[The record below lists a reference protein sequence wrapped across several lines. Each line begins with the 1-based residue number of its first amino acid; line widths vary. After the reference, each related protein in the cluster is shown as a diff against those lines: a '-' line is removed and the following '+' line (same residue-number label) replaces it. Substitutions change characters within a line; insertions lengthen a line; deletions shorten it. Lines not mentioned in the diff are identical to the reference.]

1 MTRLLKIIFYLTA
14 LFFSAP
20 LAAQTLI
27 EGIVTERSGEPI
39 PGVNIYLAGTYDG
52 ATTDMEGRFS
62 FATEELGEQKV
73 AVTFIGYKKQLL
85 NVRLNS
91 QPIELSIQL
100 EEEIN
105 KLDGITITAG
115 TFEAS
120 DEKKSVVLKPL
131 DIAMT
136 AGATADIPGALNTLP
151 GTQKVGESGRLFV
164 RGGSSNETRTFVDG
178 MLMNSFYNTSGPNMP
193 GRSRFSP
200 FLFKGTFFS
209 TGGYSA
215 EYGQAMSSALV
226 LNTFD
231 LPERTESNFSLMSVG
246 GSASHTE
253 RWERGSVFGEIA
265 YTNLKPYQSLI
276 DQAYEWEKP
285 NESLGGSFM
294 VRQKSGKAGIF
305 KLYGSFG
312 NSSFAL
318 RQPDI
323 NSIDNSN
330 SIAIKNNYN
339 YLNATY
345 KNQLGGAWYYSG
357 GLSQTIS
364 EDYIDFDSDKLVTGE
379 KAWHVK
385 SVFVNDA
392 NENVTLRVGQEL
404 ILRNFTD
411 NITPS
416 EGQSLRNE
424 KSEALPATFA
434 EADVFLSNSF
444 VFRTGARLEY
454 SSLLEK
460 WNAAPRASLAYKTT
474 EFSQVSLA
482 YGRFY
487 QTPDNE
493 RFRVTTDLGSEVA
506 SHYILNYQIQKE
518 NRTFRVEGYVK
529 TYDNLVKYSAEQPYN
544 PTFYSN
550 KGYGNAN
557 GLDVFFRDAKT
568 FRNIDYWVSYSF
580 LDTERDYLTTPV
592 AAVPGFASKHNFSF
606 VYKQFIEAIKSQVG
620 FTYSYSSGRF
630 YHNPNEDGFMNSQLP
645 SYQDFSFNMAYLFR
659 PQVIVYASA
668 TNLLGRDNIFGYQ
681 FAETP
686 NTEGYFESR
695 AIGQPAKRFL
705 FLGVFITLSKDKS
718 KNQLENL

>member
-1 MTRLLKIIFYLTA
+1 MIQLLKIVFYVLA
-14 LFFSAP
+14 LLFSTP
-20 LAAQTLI
+20 LIAQTVI
-27 EGIVTERSGEPI
+27 KGVITEKSGEPI
-39 PGVNIYLAGTYDG
+39 PGVNIYVDGTYDG
-52 ATTDMEGRFS
+52 ATTDMEGVFS
-62 FATEELGEQKV
+62 FETEEAGDHQVV
-73 AVTFIGYKKQLL
+73 ATFIGYKKHVTEVKLER
-85 NVRLNS
+85 N
-91 QPIELSIQL
+91 PIQL
-100 EEEIN
+100 TIQLQEEIN
-105 KLDGITITAG
+105 KLDGVTITAG

-164 RGGSSNETRTFVDG
+164 RGGASTETRTFVDG

-231 LPERTESNFSLMSVG
+231 LPEQTESNISLMSVG
-246 GSASHTE
+246 ASASHTE
-253 RWERGSVFGEIA
+253 RWERGSVFGELA

-276 DQAYEWEKP
+276 SQAYDWEKP
-285 NESLGGSFM
+285 SESLGGSFM
-294 VRQKSGKAGIF
+294 VRQKSGKSGIF
-305 KLYGSFG
+305 KLYGSFA
-312 NSSFAL
+312 NASFAL

-323 NSIDNSN
+323 NNPGGSN
-330 SIAIKNNYN
+330 RIAIKNGYS

-345 KNQLGGAWYYSG
+345 KNQLGGGWYYSG
-357 GLSQTIS
+357 GVSQTIS
-364 EDYIDFDSDKLVTGE
+364 EDNIDFDADRVDNGE
-379 KAWHVK
+379 HAWHVK
-385 SVFVNDA
+385 SVFTNDS
-392 NENVTLRVGQEL
+392 NEKLTLKLGQEV
-404 ILRNFTD
+404 IVRDFTD
-411 NITPS
+411 NITAA
-416 EGQSLRNE
+416 EGQSLINE
-424 KSEALPATFA
+424 KTETLPATFA
-434 EADVFLSNSF
+434 EADVYLSNKF

-454 SSLLEK
+454 STLIDS
-460 WNAAPRASLAYKTT
+460 WNLAPRASLAYKTT
-474 EFSQVSLA
+474 EFSQVSFA

-493 RFRVTTDLGSEVA
+493 RFRVTTSLSSEVA
-506 SHYILNYQIQKE
+506 SHYILNYQIQKD
-518 NRTFRVEGYVK
+518 NRTFRIEGYMK
-529 TYDNLVKYSAEQPYN
+529 AYDRLVKYNGNEPYN
-544 PTFYSN
+544 PTFFNN
-550 KGYGNAN
+550 KGYGDAN
-557 GLDVFFRDAKT
+557 GLDIFFRDAKT

-580 LDTERDYLTTPV
+580 LDTERDYLTFQSS
-592 AAVPGFASKHNFSF
+592 AVPGFASKHNFSF
-606 VYKQFIEAIKSQVG
+606 VYKHFIDAIKSQVG
-620 FTYSYSSGRF
+620 FTYSYGSGR
-630 YHNPNEDGFMNSQLP
+630 YYTNPNKDGVMNSQLP

-659 PQVIVYASA
+659 PQVIFYASA

-681 FAETP
+681 FADNP
-686 NTEGYFESR
+686 NSDGVFESR